1 VTHPWYPVVLVAGVC
16 ALVRTE
22 RLRQVCG
29 AGLGRHRQAQPAAA
43 CTCER
48 SCPLTCS
55 VPPHGLP
62 AMPPRALSWP
72 GAGVRT
78 SAPRQRGSAGSATAC
93 RAASRCR
100 ARRDRERGDRER
112 DRPRE
117 TSAERRERIAAWNK
131 EMRGGGGGG
140 GGGGA
145 PPAAGPP
152 GGGYGPPGGGYGAPG
167 GGPPM
172 GGYGGPLMQGGYA
185 GGAPAGLPPPPGM
198 MPPQ

>member
-1 VTHPWYPVVLVAGVC
+1 ML
-16 ALVRTE
+16 
-22 RLRQVCG
+22 
-29 AGLGRHRQAQPAAA
+29 
-43 CTCER
+43 
-48 SCPLTCS
+48 
-55 VPPHGLP
+55 
-62 AMPPRALSWP
+62 

-78 SAPRQRGSAGSATAC
+78 QRHWQVSAVGLSRRSPLLLAC
-93 RAASRCR
+93 LGACFCYLQCAPARAAGRAAALSPGLVLGCTQARPASAAAPGAPPPAGPRAAVAR

-131 EMRGGGGGG
+131 EMRGSGGGGGG

-172 GGYGGPLMQGGYA
+172 GGYGGPPMQGGYP